1 MIVETQ
7 AGLVALTDHAVERY
21 RERVNAR
28 ASIEDVAAALQ
39 GARFVRRSALPAW
52 VITKTAHAEPGTS
65 GAFVAEGF
73 AFAVRDSDP
82 QRDKQRVDFISP
94 TCLLKPRRPKAEVR
108 AWRERRAEGWA
119 A

>member
-21 RERVNAR
+21 RERVDPQ
-28 ASIEDVAAALQ
+28 ASIEAVVLALQ
-39 GARFVRRSALPAW
+39 GARFVRRAALPAW
-52 VITKTAHAEPGTS
+52 TVTKTGHAADDTA
-65 GAFVAEGF
+65 GAFVAPGF
-73 AFAVRDSDP
+73 AFAVRHSHPD
-82 QRDKQRVDFISP
+82 RDQQGVDFIAP
-94 TCLLKPRRPKAEVR
+94 TCLRKPRRPKAEVR